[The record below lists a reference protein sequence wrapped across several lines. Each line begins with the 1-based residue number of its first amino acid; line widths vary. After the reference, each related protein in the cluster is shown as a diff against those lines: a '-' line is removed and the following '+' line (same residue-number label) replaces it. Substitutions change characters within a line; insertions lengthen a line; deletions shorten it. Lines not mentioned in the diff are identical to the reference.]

1 MLQLQ
6 NLSLSYGKHTVI
18 HQLNLELESPKIH
31 GLVGFNGSG
40 KTTLLQ
46 AIFGT
51 KKPKEGSILFDGKQL
66 HMRDIAYLPTSNYF
80 YSYLTGREY
89 LRLFPLKNVRFKLET
104 WEELLHLPLDELI
117 EHYSTGM
124 KKKLALLAILKSDK
138 ELILLDEPFNGL
150 DLESGKILNLLL
162 DRLAERGK
170 TVVVTSHIIETLTAS
185 CHYIHLLEKGSIR
198 KTFEQNEFDTIEK
211 ELFDKF
217 IAKANNLLDDAI

>member
-6 NLSLSYGKHTVI
+6 NLSISYGKHTVI
-18 HQLNLELESPKIH
+18 HQLNLELGSPKIH

-46 AIFGT
+46 AIFGI
-51 KKPKEGSILFDGKQL
+51 KKAEEGKILFNGDPIT
-66 HMRDIAYLPTSNYF
+66 HRDIAYLPTSNYF

-89 LRLFPLKNVRFKLET
+89 LRLFPLKNPHFKLET

-124 KKKLALLAILKSDK
+124 KKKLALLAILKLDK
-138 ELILLDEPFNGL
+138 KLILLDEPFNGL

-170 TVVVTSHIIETLTAS
+170 TVIVTSHIIETLTAS

-198 KTFEQNEFDTIEK
+198 KTFEENEFGNIEK

>member
-1 MLQLQ
+1 MLELQ
-6 NLSLSYGKHTVI
+6 NLVINYDKHRVINQLSI
-18 HQLNLELESPKIH
+18 QFEMQKIH

-51 KKPKEGSILFDGKQL
+51 KKLSAGKILLAGKTIN
-66 HMRDIAYLPTSNYF
+66 HRDIAYLPTSNFF

-89 LRLFPLKNVRFKLET
+89 LRLFPQKNPHFKQDV
-104 WEELLHLPLDELI
+104 WEELMHLPLDELI

-124 KKKLALLAILKSDK
+124 KKKLALIAILKLDK
-138 ELILLDEPFNGL
+138 KVILLDEPFNGL

-170 TVVVTSHIIETLTAS
+170 TVIITSHIIETLTAS
-185 CHYIHLLEKGSIR
+185 CHQIHLLEKGNIQ
-198 KTFEQNEFDTIEK
+198 KTFDRENFDSIEK

-217 IAKANNLLDDAI
+217 ITKANDLLDDAI